1 MRDRLGRAGP
11 ASVDAAIPW
20 KNYHVGAVANAPCAY
35 AVGMCVAYPGQVLE
49 VANDMALVE
58 TDRRRQRASLLLVP
72 EVAVGDWVIVAS
84 GTVLQIV
91 DPDEAT
97 EIRALLDQGQ

>member
-1 MRDRLGRAGP
+1 MRRSAEKP
-11 ASVDAAIPW
+11 
-20 KNYHVGAVANAPCAY
+20 YHDGGLGAVIRGLYAY

-58 TDRRRQRASLLLVP
+58 TDRRKQRASLLLVP

-84 GTVLQIV
+84 GAVLRIV

-97 EIRALLDQGQ
+97 EIRALLDQAQLQEDG

>member
-1 MRDRLGRAGP
+1 MPR
-11 ASVDAAIPW
+11 SVEKP
-20 KNYHVGAVANAPCAY
+20 YHDGAVAHALCAY
-35 AVGMCVAYPGQVLE
+35 PVGMCVAYPGQVLE

-91 DPDEAT
+91 DPDEAI
-97 EIRALLDQGQ
+97 EIRALLDPGQQPEAG